1 MLPCCPNVGQLRA
14 NCPALADGREGEV
27 EGRRW
32 GASNASGVSQCCCRR
47 MIDVDVDSGYGSG
60 SSLTF
65 WAAATAAA
73 FWKEITHITHTP
85 CVTVF
90 EAEPTTRK
98 PQQNCP
104 NDSVRK
110 TTTSAVTARYNSSW
124 CCYCSWVFSAGGSKA
139 TLTQFPLFRHHR
151 KTQKFQL
158 SCLSRANP
166 LRDPAKKGHA
176 YTIYIYRYI

>member
-60 SSLTF
+60 SGSSLTF

-85 CVTVF
+85 CVTVLKLSRQH
-90 EAEPTTRK
+90 ESHNKTVPMTASE
-98 PQQNCP
+98 
-104 NDSVRK
+104 K
-110 TTTSAVTARYNSSW
+110 TTTSAATARYNSSW

-166 LRDPAKKGHA
+166 PRDPAKKGHA
-176 YTIYIYRYI
+176 YTIYIHI